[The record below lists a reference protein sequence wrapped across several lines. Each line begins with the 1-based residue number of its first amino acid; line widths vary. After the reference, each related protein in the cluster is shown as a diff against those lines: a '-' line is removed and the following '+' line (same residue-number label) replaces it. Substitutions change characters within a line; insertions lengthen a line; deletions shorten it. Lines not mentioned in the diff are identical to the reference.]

1 MKPLLAFFALVS
13 VASAQSPYVR
23 IEGPSGNGS
32 GCVVV
37 LPKSGLK
44 DRIIVSCA
52 HPFKGKGEQV
62 TVTMSRTKQV
72 SGVIVAYD
80 KELDLALIEAEE
92 YPWRQL
98 QIMEEAPEEGTAILV
113 GYGNGRFHEKR
124 GEIVGT
130 SRAYVDG
137 VRRDDL
143 VKMEVAGRPG
153 DSGGPVIFKGKLAGI
168 HCAGH
173 KNGTESWF
181 VPAELVRVLILE
193 YAGER

>member
-1 MKPLLAFFALVS
+1 MKPLLAFLLL
-13 VASAQSPYVR
+13 ASTAQAQSPYVR
-23 IEGPSGNGS
+23 IEGETGRGS

-52 HPFKGKGEQV
+52 HPFRGKGEKV
-62 TVTMSRTKQV
+62 TVTTSRTKQIQ
-72 SGVIVAYD
+72 GVVVAHD

-98 QIMEEAPEEGTAILV
+98 QIMDEAPEEGAAILV

-124 GEIVGT
+124 GEILGT
-130 SRAYVDG
+130 GRTYVDG

-143 VKMEVAGRPG
+143 VRMEVAGRPG
-153 DSGGPVIFKGKLAGI
+153 DSGGAVLYKGKLAGI

-181 VPAELVRVLILE
+181 IPAESVRVLILE
-193 YAGER
+193 YAGDR